1 MGRLFWKFLIAFWL
15 ALLLAGAVVGTTVW
29 LHQRAQEQAAERL
42 ATGPRDALLVRIAA
56 LTLRHGGVDALR
68 SLLEE
73 WRDERG
79 VPVLAVDDSGRELLR
94 RPFGPEALAGARE
107 LAQSDVRP
115 RVARQVSAS
124 DGSQYLLFVLARE
137 GTVPHRHHPPQPPPF
152 AFLLLGGLLGSL
164 AFSALLAWYLSR
176 PIRNL
181 SWALRQIE
189 EGRLETRVRPL
200 MGRRRD
206 EISDLGADFD
216 RMAGQIEALVGAQK
230 RLLHDVSHELRSPLA
245 RLQVAV
251 GLARQQPAK
260 LDQYLERIER
270 ESQRLDQLV
279 GEVLT
284 LARLESGMVQGR
296 WEEIDLGDLLAGVVE
311 DACFEAEAEGRR
323 IGLVNEAEGRD
334 RLHGQAEL
342 LHRAIE
348 NIIRNA
354 LRHTPEGGAVEVA
367 LREGG
372 LGLRLTVDDH
382 GPGLPE
388 AELAAIFKPFRRGV
402 HEQEGNGYGLGLAI
416 AQRAIEAHGGVI
428 QVVNRP
434 EGGLQVIIDLPAS
447 SKFDPL
453 QGTIARRIA
462 PDEAG

>member
-1 MGRLFWKFLIAFWL
+1 MGRLFWKFLVAFWL

-29 LHQRAQEQAAERL
+29 LHQRAQEQAAESL
-42 ATGPRDALLVRIAA
+42 ATGPRDALLVRTAA

-79 VPVLAVDDSGRELLR
+79 VPVLAVDESGSELLA
-94 RPFGPEALAGARE
+94 RPFSAEALAGARE
-107 LAQSDVRP
+107 LAATDARP
-115 RVARQVSAS
+115 RVARLVPAS
-124 DGSQYLLFVLARE
+124 DGGQYLLFVLARE
-137 GTVPHRHHPPQPPPF
+137 GAIPHRHRHPQPPPL
-152 AFLLLGGLLGSL
+152 AFLLLGGLLASL
-164 AFSALLAWYLSR
+164 AFSALLAWYFSR

-181 SWALRQIE
+181 SWALRQVE
-189 EGRLETRVRPL
+189 EGRLETRVHPL

-251 GLARQQPAK
+251 GLARQQPDK

-270 ESQRLDQLV
+270 ETQRLDRLV

-284 LARLESGMVQGR
+284 LARLESGMVQGSR
-296 WEEIDLGDLLAGVVE
+296 EDIDLGDLLVGVVE
-311 DACFEAEAEGRR
+311 DARFEAEAKGRR
-323 IGLVNEAEGRD
+323 IELTHDAEGKD
-334 RLHGQAEL
+334 QLHGQAEL

-348 NIIRNA
+348 NVIRNA
-354 LRHTPEGGAVEVA
+354 LHHTPEGGAVEVS
-367 LREGG
+367 LHEDGRG
-372 LGLRLTVDDH
+372 LMLTVDDH
-382 GPGLPE
+382 GPGVPE
-388 AELAAIFKPFRRGV
+388 AELAAIFDPFRRGA

-416 AQRAIEAHGGVI
+416 ARRAIEAHGGMI
-428 QVVNRP
+428 QAANRP
-434 EGGLQVIIDLPAS
+434 EGGLRVTIELPGSGQA
-447 SKFDPL
+447 
-453 QGTIARRIA
+453 
-462 PDEAG
+462 

>member
-29 LHQRAQEQAAERL
+29 LHQRAQEQAAASL
-42 ATGPRDALLVRIAA
+42 ATGPRDALLVRTAA
-56 LTLRHGGVDALR
+56 LTLRHGGLDALR

-79 VPVLAVDDSGRELLR
+79 VPVLAVDESGRELLG
-94 RPFGPEALAGARE
+94 RPVSAEALASARE
-107 LAQSDVRP
+107 LAQIEARP
-115 RVARQVSAS
+115 RVARLVPAD
-124 DGSQYLLFVLARE
+124 DGSQVLLFVLARE
-137 GTVPHRHHPPQPPPF
+137 GAVPHRHRHPQPPPL
-152 AFLLLGGLLGSL
+152 ALLLLGGLLGSL
-164 AFSALLAWYLSR
+164 AFSALLAWSFSR

-181 SWALRQIE
+181 RWALAQFE
-189 EGRLETRVRPL
+189 QGRLDTRVQPR

-251 GLARQQPAK
+251 GLARQQPDK
-260 LDQYLERIER
+260 LADYLERIER
-270 ESQRLDQLV
+270 ESQRLDRLV

-296 WEEIDLGDLLAGVVE
+296 REDIDLGDLLADVVE
-311 DACFEAEAEGRR
+311 DARFEAEAKGRR
-323 IGLVNEAEGRD
+323 IELVNATEGRD
-334 RLHGQAEL
+334 RLHGQPEL

-348 NIIRNA
+348 NVIRNA
-354 LRHTPEGGAVEVA
+354 LHHTPEGGAVEVSLHEA
-367 LREGG
+367 GRG
-372 LGLRLTVDDH
+372 LLLTVEDH
-382 GPGLPE
+382 GPGVPE
-388 AELAAIFKPFRRGV
+388 AELATIFEPFRRGA

-416 AQRAIEAHGGVI
+416 ARRAIEAHGGTI
-428 QVVNRP
+428 QAVNRP
-434 EGGLQVIIDLPAS
+434 EGGLRVTIDLPA
-447 SKFDPL
+447 
-453 QGTIARRIA
+453 
-462 PDEAG
+462 AGKE

>member
-29 LHQRAQEQAAERL
+29 LHQRAQEKAAERL
-42 ATGPRDALLVRIAA
+42 AIGPRDALLVRTAA
-56 LTLRHGGVDALR
+56 LTLRHGGVGALR

-79 VPVLAVDDSGRELLR
+79 VPVLAVDDSGRELLG
-94 RPFGPEALAGARE
+94 RPFDLEALAGARE

-124 DGSQYLLFVLARE
+124 DGSQYLLFVLARD
-137 GTVPHRHHPPQPPPF
+137 GAVPHRRRPSQPPPF

-230 RLLHDVSHELRSPLA
+230 RLLHDVSHELRAPLA

-284 LARLESGMVQGR
+284 LARLESGMVQEMR
-296 WEEIDLGDLLAGVVE
+296 EEIDLGDLLAGVVE
-311 DACFEAEAEGRR
+311 DACFEADAQRRR
-323 IGLVNEAEGRD
+323 IGLANEAEGRD

-342 LHRAIE
+342 LHCAIE
-348 NIIRNA
+348 NVIRNA
-354 LRHTPEGGAVEVA
+354 LHHTPEGGTIEVA

-382 GPGLPE
+382 GPGVPE

-402 HEQEGNGYGLGLAI
+402 HEQDGNGYGLGLAI
-416 AQRAIEAHGGVI
+416 ARRAIEAHGGAI
-428 QVVNRP
+428 QAVNRP
-434 EGGLQVIIDLPAS
+434 EGGLRVIIDLPAS
-447 SKFDPL
+447 SKLDPV
-453 QGTIARRIA
+453 QGTIA
-462 PDEAG
+462 

>member
-42 ATGPRDALLVRIAA
+42 ATGPRDALLVRTAA

-79 VPVLAVDDSGRELLR
+79 VPVLAVDDSGRELLG

-137 GTVPHRHHPPQPPPF
+137 GAVPHRHRPPQPPPF

-296 WEEIDLGDLLAGVVE
+296 REEIDLGDLLAGVVE
-311 DACFEAEAEGRR
+311 DACFEAEAQRRR

-348 NIIRNA
+348 NVIRNA
-354 LRHTPEGGAVEVA
+354 LHHTPEGGAVEVA

-382 GPGLPE
+382 GPGVPE

-402 HEQEGNGYGLGLAI
+402 HEQDGNGYGLGLAI
-416 AQRAIEAHGGVI
+416 ARRAIEAHGGAI
-428 QVVNRP
+428 QAVNRP
-434 EGGLQVIIDLPAS
+434 EGGLRVIIDLPAS
-447 SKFDPL
+447 SKLDPV
-453 QGTIARRIA
+453 QGTIAQRIA